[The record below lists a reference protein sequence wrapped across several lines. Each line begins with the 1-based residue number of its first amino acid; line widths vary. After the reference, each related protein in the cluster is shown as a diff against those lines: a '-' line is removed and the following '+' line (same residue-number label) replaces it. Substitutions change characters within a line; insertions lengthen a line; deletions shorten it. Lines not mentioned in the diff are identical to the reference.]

1 MRKHSDSEINSACDK
16 GSNNDID
23 FEMTLT
29 IPVRQIYVMGVHNLN
44 GKSDSNTDSDGYSD
58 IVGTVKV
65 TLTNTT
71 TCLVTETLGVTRTMT
86 VTMRLTSKEERI
98 VTVMSRLTVKGRE
111 TEKETLNLTL
121 R

>member
-1 MRKHSDSEINSACDK
+1 MKVTSDQTGFSFLDLILLIQASVDR
-16 GSNNDID
+16 
-23 FEMTLT
+23 LT
-29 IPVRQIYVMGVHNLN
+29 PNFCN
-44 GKSDSNTDSDGYSD
+44 KNPPDWYSD

-71 TCLVTETLGVTRTMT
+71 TCSVTETLGVTRTMT

-98 VTVMSRLTVKGRE
+98 VTVTSRLTVKGRE

-121 R
+121 RRQ